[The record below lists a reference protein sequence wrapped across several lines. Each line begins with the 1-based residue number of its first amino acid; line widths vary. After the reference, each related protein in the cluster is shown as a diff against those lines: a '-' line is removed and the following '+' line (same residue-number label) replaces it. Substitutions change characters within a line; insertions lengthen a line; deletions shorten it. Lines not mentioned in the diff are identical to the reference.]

1 MSKKID
7 ATKEARAA
15 RLGQKNQEVLQQK
28 RKERGLTQE
37 QVRDILGIPE
47 RSVQAYEAGV
57 HQAPATRLAQFAE
70 LYQCTVEELLD
81 KNFPIK

>member
-1 MSKKID
+1 
-7 ATKEARAA
+7 
-15 RLGQKNQEVLQQK
+15 LQQK

>member
-1 MSKKID
+1 MSRTKKPRSI
-7 ATKEARAA
+7 
-15 RLGQKNQEVLQQK
+15 LQQK

>member
-1 MSKKID
+1 M
-7 ATKEARAA
+7 
-15 RLGQKNQEVLQQK
+15 
-28 RKERGLTQE
+28 QE